1 MAMPTVKAVISTDA
15 FLNNRSSDCY
25 LVVRAVIHVGE
36 RC

>member
-15 FLNNRSSDCY
+15 FLNYRSADCY
-25 LVVRAVIHVGE
+25 LVVRALMHVGE